1 MTETSNNE
9 KTPDEGTETPQGQ
22 NKMRKRGLFKKTT
35 NKPNKFK
42 GRCEGL
48 ENHMYDRTG
57 TKQQQAEAFTKT
69 TEEIANYVG
78 REYTQGYYV
87 RVSIED
93 MNLYDIN
100 TDQPEDIA
108 DDATKTETE
117 IWKEEIK
124 GFEKTKTTFTS
135 NLRRLYSLIWGQCS
149 KTMRAELES
158 MTGFNNIARRAE
170 PLELLKLIRS
180 VAHNFN
186 SEKHPIESLH
196 ITMRS
201 FYTLHQGQDSTQTY

>member
-69 TEEIANYVG
+69 TEEIANYIG

-87 RVSIED
+87 RVSIEE

-100 TDQPEDIA
+100 TDQP
-108 DDATKTETE
+108 
-117 IWKEEIK
+117 
-124 GFEKTKTTFTS
+124 
-135 NLRRLYSLIWGQCS
+135 
-149 KTMRAELES
+149 
-158 MTGFNNIARRAE
+158 
-170 PLELLKLIRS
+170 
-180 VAHNFN
+180 
-186 SEKHPIESLH
+186 
-196 ITMRS
+196 
-201 FYTLHQGQDSTQTY
+201 